1 MLPALHLMNEQD
13 TQSVIAHLRAGDH
26 LRAAITIRR
35 STGCGLKEA
44 VLVLKGMI
52 RELGL
57 DQSDGESEMGMS
69 AEIMAM
75 GPFSRSI
82 VRYLEYPE
90 DFYKDTREGVV
101 VLRRLFTVYE
111 GSGTSR
117 KLATCFGIEAWDFNQ
132 HHLDPMRVDLDTIRE
147 MFDVRDVCAFLALR
161 DAGFQF
167 YFIPNG

>member
-1 MLPALHLMNEQD
+1 YKAKHLAEFGVIAEHCHYTDRHYCGFLVLCDFDSVMLTALHLMNEQD

-82 VRYLEYPE
+82 VGYLEYPE

-101 VLRRLFTVYE
+101 VLRRLFTV
-111 GSGTSR
+111 
-117 KLATCFGIEAWDFNQ
+117 
-132 HHLDPMRVDLDTIRE
+132 
-147 MFDVRDVCAFLALR
+147 
-161 DAGFQF
+161 
-167 YFIPNG
+167 